1 MSRPIPTLPRPSL
14 ATRLAALGSACAIT
28 GVIVLV
34 HAVDLGE
41 LGAHVVAT
49 EATTPTV
56 VASVTAAAPHVDA
69 AR

>member
-28 GVIVLV
+28 AVIVLM

-41 LGAHVVAT
+41 LGAREVVTA
-49 EATTPTV
+49 AATPTV
-56 VASVTAAAPHVDA
+56 VAAAPHVDR